1 MRIAKDI
8 FDQHM
13 TTANQIGNLREDV
26 NTTQEDLLKVCI
38 LALFRCF
45 QILPSILSPILL
57 DASSEPQ
64 LLVDLRWT
72 HLDCNIVPSVSKHLQ
87 DQSCALSPQPEISKS
102 VSGGDKLV
110 P

>member
-26 NTTQEDLLKVCI
+26 NTTQEDLLKVFI
-38 LALFRCF
+38 LTLFRCF
-45 QILPSILSPILL
+45 QILPLIVPPILL
-57 DASSEPQ
+57 DASSEFW

-72 HLDCNIVPSVSKHLQ
+72 DLKLVPSVSKHLQ
-87 DQSCALSPQPEISKS
+87 DQSCALDMRP
-102 VSGGDKLV
+102 
-110 P
+110 